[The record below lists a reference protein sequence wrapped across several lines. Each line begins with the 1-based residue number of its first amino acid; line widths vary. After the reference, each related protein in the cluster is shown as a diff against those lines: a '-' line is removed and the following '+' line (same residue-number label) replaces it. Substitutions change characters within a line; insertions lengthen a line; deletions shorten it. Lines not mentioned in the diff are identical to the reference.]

1 MKAISI
7 KQPWANLIVSGEKT
21 IETRFWKTNHRG
33 RLLIVSSKRPK
44 SEWAGCALGYVDL
57 IDCRPMIP
65 QDEAAAMSDCLP
77 GLYAWVL
84 ENVVAIAAPFPVR
97 GQLRLYEVSF
107 PPSGTGETISRQE
120 KLL

>member
-1 MKAISI
+1 MKAVSI

-33 RLLIVSSKRPK
+33 KLLIVSSKIPK
-44 SEWAGCALGYVDL
+44 AEWAGCALGYVDL
-57 IDCRPMIP
+57 VDCRPMTP
-65 QDEAAAMSDCLP
+65 QDEAAAMCDCLP

-97 GQLRLYEVSF
+97 GQLRLYEVPF
-107 PPSGTGETISRQE
+107 PQSGNGETIN
-120 KLL
+120 